1 MHCTDQA
8 PLSYALP
15 NEEPAGHL
23 NADDHIY
30 GSLERENK
38 LFTFM
43 AVWKEKIKVFHIY
56 GSLKEKI
63 SSPLTNS
70 QFLDLAHCPVPESL
84 TL

>member
-1 MHCTDQA
+1 MNNVHRIFNLIQLCENIMMHCTDQA

-38 LFTFM
+38 SFSHLWQSERENKFPP
-43 AVWKEKIKVFHIY
+43 
-56 GSLKEKI
+56 SLI
-63 SSPLTNS
+63 PNS
-70 QFLDLAHCPVPESL
+70 
-84 TL
+84 